1 MKSAA
6 KPNEA
11 VVLTQTSN
19 TISNKK
25 RRATEIIQNE
35 VCYFFKNGLS
45 VMILYFLRYLC
56 LNV

>member
-35 VCYFFKNGLS
+35 VCYLFKSINK
-45 VMILYFLRYLC
+45 
-56 LNV
+56 

>member
-35 VCYFFKNGLS
+35 VCYFFKNRLPE
-45 VMILYFLRYLC
+45 ITLYLPRYLC